1 MWGVGRGL
9 ARFARIALD
18 DGLPDRCVELM
29 AGAEALAPAGDEIDR
44 EVIDRARGALG
55 QGTSAACWAAGQAMP
70 LERLLRLVDELV
82 PAVEIAVAPKLVGRI
97 PVESRTSAGAGSGG
111 APAGSG

>member
-18 DGLPDRCVELM
+18 DGLPERCIELM
-29 AGAEALAPAGDEIDR
+29 AGAEALSPAGDESDGK
-44 EVIDRARGALG
+44 VIDRARAALG
-55 QGTSAACWAAGQAMP
+55 QGRSAACWAAGEAMP
-70 LERLLRLVDELV
+70 LERLLRIVDQFV
-82 PAVEIAVAPKLVGRI
+82 PAVEIAVAPVLVGRI

-111 APAGSG
+111 APGGSG